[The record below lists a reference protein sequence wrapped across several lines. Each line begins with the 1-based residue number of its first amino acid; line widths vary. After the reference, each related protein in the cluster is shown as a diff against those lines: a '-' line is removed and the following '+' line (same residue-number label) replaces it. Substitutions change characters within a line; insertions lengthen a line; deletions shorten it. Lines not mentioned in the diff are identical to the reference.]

1 MGLLIILILLW
12 LVAPIVL
19 TILYIV
25 ALTDNSSLKRKI
37 YTLDEEIKRLRAKLS
52 ETNPVDE
59 KPVTETVS
67 APQAESKPA
76 SAPAYQYGDFYKKPD
91 NEQAVGKQ
99 DVPKPAPEKIFK
111 DEPKPAAV
119 IPE

>member
-52 ETNPVDE
+52 ETNPVSF
-59 KPVTETVS
+59 S
-67 APQAESKPA
+67 ANP
-76 SAPAYQYGDFYKKPD
+76 
-91 NEQAVGKQ
+91 
-99 DVPKPAPEKIFK
+99 
-111 DEPKPAAV
+111 
-119 IPE
+119 